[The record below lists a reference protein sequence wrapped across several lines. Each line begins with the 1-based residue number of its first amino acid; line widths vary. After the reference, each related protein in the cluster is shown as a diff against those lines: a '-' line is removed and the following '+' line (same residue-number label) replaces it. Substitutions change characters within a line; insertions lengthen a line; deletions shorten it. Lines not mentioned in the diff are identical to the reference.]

1 MLSGTWEDIQKW
13 NEGRRKR
20 ICGTVGIA
28 GKMQRDGDGDRSQ
41 HPFSRSPGKEKN
53 VEEDIATVLVAWD

>member
-1 MLSGTWEDIQKW
+1 MLSGRWEDIQKG

-20 ICGTVGIA
+20 IFGTVGVA

-41 HPFSRSPGKEKN
+41 YPFSWSPGKEKN
-53 VEEDIATVLVAWD
+53 IEEDIATVLVAWD